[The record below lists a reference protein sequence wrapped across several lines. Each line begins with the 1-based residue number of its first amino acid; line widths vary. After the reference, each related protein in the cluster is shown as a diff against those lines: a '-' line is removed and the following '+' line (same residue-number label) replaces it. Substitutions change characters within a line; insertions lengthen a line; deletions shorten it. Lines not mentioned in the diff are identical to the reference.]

1 MNATKWL
8 WVVLSLK
15 QTKLCKNSQY
25 PWNNGRKHFRWMQF
39 KYDSAKENECKSKWI
54 SIDFKIVLTV
64 RLCLR
69 FPFVPKIPLYHVN
82 GNRPIV
88 VHHVWPPPKF
98 HPFLFYGTK
107 KYDEDKYVTQ
117 LLTHGDLSLIHNS
130 ERE

>member
-1 MNATKWL
+1 MGENTSGECNLNMIRQRKMNANL
-8 WVVLSLK
+8 
-15 QTKLCKNSQY
+15 
-25 PWNNGRKHFRWMQF
+25 
-39 KYDSAKENECKSKWI
+39 NEF